1 MPFLSYFSNE
11 CTMTI
16 VRFQTYCR
24 FMRTGIWLTTVFQ
37 MVHSDA
43 AEEASVRL
51 ARYLFGWWDRNTE
64 FGDELFEIRPVQRF
78 TQAVDEVRRAGS
90 LGPEWFHPPVEHS
103 STEGVDLP
111 CERFALPVTHCLTV
125 TGHAYDADQGDFLV
139 LVLGFCLGLKLTPQG
154 TGHLMA
160 TPWKERTLSP
170 FYADKRDILVVLRH
184 ALNFWL
190 SQPPEVRS
198 LAFSAIHWHLTAHSY
213 RQQHERFAWQYTVMD
228 NIYRLAC
235 LTDPA
240 FGSLNNRNPHGRRP
254 GVLGQKY
261 GSPMPTAFG
270 AGDAT
275 VLSGLRNELI
285 HEARWCGEPIGY
297 SVSTTGHDLVHA
309 LQYYNAQLILGFL
322 DVRCRFRQMSDPM
335 QLQALDIY

>member
-1 MPFLSYFSNE
+1 MNAQQLLFVSRP
-11 CTMTI
+11 I
-16 VRFQTYCR
+16 VGSCEQAK
-24 FMRTGIWLTTVFQ
+24 WLTTVFQ
-37 MVHSDA
+37 MIHSDA
-43 AEEASVRL
+43 AEEASVRQ

-64 FGDELFEIRPVQRF
+64 FGDDLFEIRPVQQF
-78 TQAVDEVRRAGS
+78 AQALEVVRRAGS
-90 LGPEWFHPPVEHS
+90 LGSEWFHPPVAHS

-111 CERFALPVTHCLTV
+111 CERFELPVTHCLTV
-125 TGHAYDADQGDFLV
+125 TGHAYDVDQGAFLV
-139 LVLGFCLGLKLTPQG
+139 LVLGFCLGLKLTPRG

-160 TPWKERTLSP
+160 TPWRERTLSP
-170 FYADKRDILVVLRH
+170 FYADNPDILVVLRH
-184 ALNFWL
+184 ALSFWR

-213 RQQHERFAWQYTVMD
+213 RQQHDRFAWQYTVMD
-228 NIYRLAC
+228 NIYK
-235 LTDPA
+235 LTCRIDRTFGQPDP
-240 FGSLNNRNPHGRRP
+240 RNPDRDLLGHRWRP
-254 GVLGQKY
+254 GALGQKY

-270 AGDAT
+270 TGDAA

-322 DVRCRFRQMSDPM
+322 DVRCRFRQTSDPM